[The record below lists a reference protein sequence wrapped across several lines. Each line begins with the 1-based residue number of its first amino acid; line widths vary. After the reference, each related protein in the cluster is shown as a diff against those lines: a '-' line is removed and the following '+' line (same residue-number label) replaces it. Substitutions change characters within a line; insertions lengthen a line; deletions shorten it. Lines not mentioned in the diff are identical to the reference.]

1 VTPGF
6 LLDTGPLVA
15 SLDAKD
21 RNHVWAKA
29 TLAGLPGP
37 ALTCEAVI
45 SEACFLLRRIAGAQ
59 VKVLALVERGAVVVS
74 FRLPEEAAAVRGLM
88 ARYADVPMSF
98 ADACLV
104 RMSELHPW
112 VPLATLDSDF
122 RIYRRS
128 GRRVVPTL
136 MPDTR

>member
-15 SLDAKD
+15 SLNARD
-21 RNHVWAKA
+21 RHHAWAKA
-29 TLAGLPGP
+29 TLTRLPAPG
-37 ALTCEAVI
+37 LTCEAVI
-45 SEACFLLRRIAGAQ
+45 SEACFLVQGIAGARDA
-59 VKVLALVERGAVVVS
+59 VLALVEEGALAVS
-74 FRLPEEAAAVRGLM
+74 FRLAEDARSVRSLM
-88 ARYADVPMSF
+88 ARYANVPMSF

-112 VPLATLDSDF
+112 VPIATFDADF

-136 MPDTR
+136 MPDTL